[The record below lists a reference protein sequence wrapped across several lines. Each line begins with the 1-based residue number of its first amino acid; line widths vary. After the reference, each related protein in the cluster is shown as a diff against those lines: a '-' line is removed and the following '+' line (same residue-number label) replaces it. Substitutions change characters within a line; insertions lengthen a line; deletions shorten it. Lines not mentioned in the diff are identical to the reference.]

1 MQNAPRERV
10 TQPSSR
16 PKLKSGNDQSPR
28 LLRIND
34 SGTPDCIPYEL
45 IRARRRSM
53 VIQARAEGILV
64 RAPKT
69 ATVSEIEA
77 FMQRH
82 AAWIRDHLAARSQVV
97 PFAWREGTALPVLGS
112 TVRIT
117 AAPDVTRVERIG
129 DQLAMPPQLLQ
140 FRCREAVLNWLRT
153 SALILFNQRVLM
165 QTTKM
170 GIETPPVR
178 LSNARTRW
186 GSCAKGPNGARLS
199 LHWKLYLL
207 PLALIDYVIAHELA
221 HLREMNHSAR
231 FWAEVAK
238 LYPDYK
244 AARLELVR
252 SAHTLPSI

>member
-1 MQNAPRERV
+1 MQNDPRERAI
-10 TQPSSR
+10 QPSSR
-16 PKLKSGNDQSPR
+16 PKMKSGTDQSPR

-34 SGTPDCIPYEL
+34 TGTPDCIPYEL

-53 VIQARAEGILV
+53 VIQARAEGIRV

-77 FMQRH
+77 FMRLH
-82 AAWIRDHLAARSQVV
+82 ATWIRDHLAACTQVM
-97 PFAWREGTALPVLGS
+97 PFAWQEGTVLPVLGS
-112 TVRIT
+112 TVRI
-117 AAPDVTRVERIG
+117 AGVPDVARVERIG
-129 DQLAMPPQLLQ
+129 DQLAMPPQLLEY
-140 FRCREAVLNWLRT
+140 RCREAVLNWLRT
-153 SALILFNQRVLM
+153 SALILFIQRVLL

-170 GIETPPVR
+170 GIATPPVR

-207 PLALIDYVIAHELA
+207 PLGLIDYVIAHELA

-252 SAHTLPSI
+252 AARTLPPI